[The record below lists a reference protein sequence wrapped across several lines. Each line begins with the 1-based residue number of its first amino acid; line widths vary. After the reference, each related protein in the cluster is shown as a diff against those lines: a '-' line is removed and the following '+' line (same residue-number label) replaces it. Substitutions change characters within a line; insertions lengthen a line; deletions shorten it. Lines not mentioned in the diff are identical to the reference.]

1 LHEKNKECQKC
12 HEYQAKVDYLSLKM
26 EGLEEKLSKISDE
39 NIMYLEQI
47 NSKDDKL
54 KKANKILLRQETDLK
69 NKIIQLEQ
77 ELLKKDQAIRQL
89 KK

>member
-1 LHEKNKECQKC
+1 M
-12 HEYQAKVDYLSLKM
+12 DYLNLKI
-26 EGLEEKLSKISDE
+26 EGLEEKLCKVSDE

-54 KKANKILLRQETDLK
+54 KKANKVLLRQETDLK

>member
-1 LHEKNKECQKC
+1 MKI
-12 HEYQAKVDYLSLKM
+12 
-26 EGLEEKLSKISDE
+26 EGLEEKLCKVSDE

-54 KKANKILLRQETDLK
+54 KKANKVLLRQETDLK